1 MKNKLSKENEKK
13 IDVKNK
19 EKYNPV
25 FLFNLSDVKYYE
37 KLFRCDI
44 EKQRQKSI
52 SILQNSKKI
61 IDKLDINLNYS
72 FNQKKKKNIYLNKD
86 FQIFIN
92 KKFKRKNNINEL
104 FQIIFKR
111 KPSTKKI
118 FIKNN
123 KLNSKKIQKKKFTLD
138 DLKNMKIENKNF
150 RLKIGNIFETNYRS
164 VRTGT
169 SLDNVGFKIDQ
180 SQFLKYLKIILFIL
194 SLVTIF
200 QISKK
205 KMNDLKKLFLKYLTK
220 FI

>member
-104 FQIIFKR
+104 FQIIFKK